1 MHNTGAMF
9 VAWLFFCVCNCG
21 WGVCLRATLQ
31 VKQCFWDLASVDLQ
45 TRKQAAETLA
55 QALKRD
61 AADIN
66 HTVKSIAHAQQQ
78 GHGRLVKQDV
88 EANRDADEDE
98 PSMGKEA
105 MGTTDEKG
113 RSLTS
118 YVWDRLARGLA
129 SPRAAARQGFA
140 LAMCLAL
147 QDPRCPVSNAE
158 VFRRLQEHLSVNGKG
173 REARDSLLGRLFG
186 IGALARATRL
196 GGQKDAIMA
205 CELVVDAAERKQFL
219 QEPAAAVIVEIVD
232 GCDGNLFEAKS
243 PLHRWMVKAKP
254 EDARAPHALYALLAC
269 WEDLPENV
277 AEETVMLPI
286 ISKEKAKTRKPKKN
300 GKQIPSDEDIDR
312 LRASSFLESEHLE
325 RLAPV
330 FAATSCAHPRTHRTW
345 LHLLGMLIHGTC
357 TPFDLASKPDPRPMF
372 YLHDFWKL
380 AVEGPLLEGGSHER
394 KFLAMELFEILLPWV
409 VADQIPVLL
418 SETFLLNL
426 RTHVKNKNSLLHKKA
441 EMTEATI
448 ENFMAR
454 HATDSTRIAIDTA
467 LQGLRK
473 HSHATTSE
481 YQEDVKPKALGLEE
495 RGSSDQENFDALL
508 HRFVSS
514 RVEEEQDMNSETRTD
529 ILEEICRLFKNPHFD
544 DSLRCEALRF
554 LAAVSFL
561 EVSEFAKN
569 TSRFKEL
576 ELLSCLS
583 DRLNIS
589 TRNMAIA
596 RLSKYSALYSQQK
609 KGLEVNGERC
619 DGLKIVLDFIQSS
632 LQHGAAL
639 VSGDVKEIN
648 SAVQML
654 RQASTEAQKMSDMGE
669 TSYTTANFNVVQHF
683 LMVHEFQLY
692 VEPYAGY
699 LEAVEDVCTALGK
712 AWAAAPPDWTALL
725 KAKEEDQDTSQE
737 PYWMDVLVDAM
748 MIFLTKSSSIPYE
761 AASALFRVFADHLSR
776 RGLED
781 LLDQISSK
789 PGTIEGEDESES
801 GSEEEGSSEEDTDSE
816 EESPAA
822 SDNGSDLEEEVAAS
836 PAEDEDD
843 DVVFSDE
850 QMFKLD
856 KYLVDAFH
864 SARERIFEGKQAAE
878 QVVSFKLRV
887 IGLLEIYV
895 KKCPTSPL
903 LPFSV
908 HRLLKFMQLP
918 LGSTELKEGLSGL
931 LKGRICKSKAEASG
945 SKITPQTAHS
955 LLKGALEMAS
965 QSNSKEVSSA
975 AEQCS
980 KYLLRVALGAL
991 KATGSAGL
999 DVVTRELTTDTVMD
1013 YFLKKKCH
1021 LSHSFLVGTVTA
1033 FPEIGLTMLPKL
1045 LSKHED
1051 LSEFL
1056 FLEGMQFMLVIM
1068 RSCTSKF
1075 AKEIHGV
1082 LQSHPEPMGGV
1093 LLLALSRQWT
1103 KQKRM
1108 NEAIKLVHQVLL
1120 QMLKLQKQV
1129 DQELSLPLSSCQK
1142 ITEAAKSL
1150 ETGPASL
1157 TQHKNMVQSI
1167 KASMEQFQASTR
1179 KSAKTPKGKRK
1190 ESAATN
1196 GPGLATPGSKSARKA
1211 RNPSN
1216 L

>member
-1 MHNTGAMF
+1 M
-9 VAWLFFCVCNCG
+9 
-21 WGVCLRATLQ
+21 RATLQ
-31 VKQCFWDLASVDLQ
+31 VKQCFWDLASIDLQ

-55 QALKRD
+55 QALERD
-61 AADIN
+61 AAGAN
-66 HTVKSIAHAQQQ
+66 HTVEQLDHVQEEKDGGWAM
-78 GHGRLVKQDV
+78 QDTV
-88 EANRDADEDE
+88 ANANADVDDMSVGKDA
-98 PSMGKEA
+98 MGK
-105 MGTTDEKG
+105 TDGKG
-113 RSLTS
+113 GALTR

-147 QDPRCPVSNAE
+147 QDPRCPITNGE
-158 VFRRLQEHLSVNGKG
+158 VFRLLQEHLSVNGKG

-186 IGALARATRL
+186 IGALARAKRL
-196 GGQKDAIMA
+196 TGQKDAIMA

-219 QEPAAAVIVEIVD
+219 QEAAAAIIVEIVD
-232 GCDGNLFEAKS
+232 GCDGNLFKAES
-243 PLHRWMVKAKP
+243 PLHRWMVEAKP

-269 WEDLPENV
+269 WEDLPDNV
-277 AEETVMLPI
+277 AEGAVMLPT
-286 ISKEKAKTRKPKKN
+286 ISEEKAKTRRPKRK
-300 GKQIPSDEDIDR
+300 GKHIPGGEDIDR
-312 LRASSFLESEHLE
+312 SRASSFLASEHLE
-325 RLAPV
+325 RIAPV

-345 LHLLGMLIHGTC
+345 LYLLGMLIHGTC
-357 TPFDLASKPDPRPMF
+357 TPFDLASKPDPRPMPC
-372 YLHDFWKL
+372 LHDFWKL

-409 VADQIPVLL
+409 VADQVPVLL
-418 SETFLLNL
+418 SDSFLLNL
-426 RTHVKNKNSLLHKKA
+426 KTHVKNKNSLLHKKA
-441 EMTEATI
+441 EMTEAAM
-448 ENFMAR
+448 ENFVAR
-454 HATDSTRIAIDTA
+454 YATESTRIAIDRA
-467 LQGLRK
+467 LQGLQKR
-473 HSHATTSE
+473 SHANAAENQQDEKPTS
-481 YQEDVKPKALGLEE
+481 LGVEG
-495 RGSSDQENFDALL
+495 RDASVQENLDELL
-508 HRFVSS
+508 RRFVSS
-514 RVEEEQDMNSETRTD
+514 RKEGEEDVNNETRID
-529 ILEEICRLFKNPHFD
+529 ILEEICRLFKNPRSD
-544 DSLRCEALRF
+544 DGLRCKMLRF
-554 LAAVSFL
+554 LTAVSFL
-561 EVSEFAKN
+561 EVLPVANKTSKFA
-569 TSRFKEL
+569 EL
-576 ELLSCLS
+576 ELLSRLP
-583 DRLNIS
+583 DRLNVS
-589 TRNMAIA
+589 TRNTAIA

-609 KGLEVNGERC
+609 KGLVVNGERC
-619 DGLKIVLDFIQSS
+619 DALQIVLEFIQSS
-632 LQHGAAL
+632 LQQGATLA
-639 VSGDVKEIN
+639 SGDVKEIN

-654 RQASTEAQKMSDMGE
+654 RKASKKAQKMSDMGE
-669 TSYTTANFNVVQHF
+669 TSYTSANFNVVQHF
-683 LMVHEFQLY
+683 LMVHEFQIY
-692 VEPYAGY
+692 VDPYAGY
-699 LEAVEDVCTALGK
+699 IEVVEDVCTALGK
-712 AWAAAPPDWTALL
+712 AWVAAPPDWTELL
-725 KAKEEDQDTSQE
+725 KAKEEDQEARPE
-737 PYWMDVLVDAM
+737 PYWMDVLVDAAM
-748 MIFLTKSSSIPYE
+748 TFLTKSSSVPYE
-761 AASALFRVFADHLSR
+761 AASALFRVFADYLSR

-781 LLDQISSK
+781 LLDQISSQ
-789 PGTIEGEDESES
+789 PGTVESEDDSES

-822 SDNGSDLEEEVAAS
+822 SDEGSDLEEGAS
-836 PAEDEDD
+836 NPAEDEDD

-895 KKCPTSPL
+895 KKCPSSPL

-908 HRLLKFMQLP
+908 HPLLKSMQLP

-945 SKITPQTAHS
+945 SKITPQTAHG

-999 DVVTRELTTDTVMD
+999 DMATRELATDTLMD

-1033 FPEIGLTMLPKL
+1033 FPEIGLTMLPQL
-1045 LSKHED
+1045 LSKHND

-1068 RSCTSKF
+1068 RNCTSKF
-1075 AKEIHGV
+1075 TKEIHSV
-1082 LQSHPEPMGGV
+1082 LDSHSESLGGV
-1093 LLLALSRQWT
+1093 LLQALSREWT

-1120 QMLKLQKQV
+1120 QTLKLQKHA
-1129 DQELSLPLSSCQK
+1129 DRGLSLPLTSCQK
-1142 ITEAAKSL
+1142 ITEAATTL

-1157 TQHKNMVQSI
+1157 TQHKNMLQSI
-1167 KASMEQFQASTR
+1167 KASLEQLQASTR

-1190 ESAATN
+1190 GTAASD
-1196 GPGLATPGSKSARKA
+1196 GLGLTTPRPKSARKA

-1216 L
+1216 P